1 LAVLK
6 EKVKAYDNSFENIV
20 SLMIPA
26 MKNNLKAK
34 YYISKYSNEILNINS
49 LDSISKILDKE
60 TESKFIKYSDVNI
73 GNNNQ
78 EIAEPKVMA
87 QIFSLSQ
94 NEISPIIEGKKGI
107 YIVKSQ
113 SVINQP
119 TVDENSIIEKS
130 NNLQK
135 EIRNQIEQDY
145 YPALYNAYNVRDERA
160 RNMIIN
166 N

>member
-1 LAVLK
+1 
-6 EKVKAYDNSFENIV
+6 
-20 SLMIPA
+20 

-87 QIFSLSQ
+87 QIFSLTQ

-130 NNLQK
+130 NELQK

>member
-1 LAVLK
+1 
-6 EKVKAYDNSFENIV
+6 
-20 SLMIPA
+20 
-26 MKNNLKAK
+26 
-34 YYISKYSNEILNINS
+34 
-49 LDSISKILDKE
+49 
-60 TESKFIKYSDVNI
+60 
-73 GNNNQ
+73 
-78 EIAEPKVMA
+78 
-87 QIFSLSQ
+87 
-94 NEISPIIEGKKGI
+94 
-107 YIVKSQ
+107 VKSQ

-130 NNLQK
+130 NQLQK